1 MKVWRQGEGPVFNYT
16 KMTVNTLSR
25 GWLDYAQMARLFGQF
40 NNSLWGPTGCT
51 QGEPAKSKTKGGLFK
66 RAVLTGEPA
75 VKPLLRQDK
84 RNCQSTSDGN
94 YLFYIY
100 IFIWHKISFSM
111 PILWGVQSIL
121 LNCGT
126 ERSSRGHWYRADFGS
141 KPTSHKNWCQNF
153 IYLDKQQ
160 SLGKVEGF

>member
-25 GWLDYAQMARLFGQF
+25 GWLDYARMARLFGQL

-51 QGEPAKSKTKGGLFK
+51 QGEPAKSKWKTKGGLFK

-100 IFIWHKISFSM
+100 TFLFDTKFPFLCLYYEGFKAFCWTVAQRGAVEDTGTGLTLVPNPPVIKI
-111 PILWGVQSIL
+111 GVKTSSIL
-121 LNCGT
+121 TN
-126 ERSSRGHWYRADFGS
+126 SRAWA
-141 KPTSHKNWCQNF
+141 K
-153 IYLDKQQ
+153 
-160 SLGKVEGF
+160 